1 MLSLAAI
8 IVLSYLIGSIPGS
21 ILVGK
26 VFHGIDVRNHGS
38 GNAGAT
44 NTFRVLGWKSGV
56 LATIID
62 LGKGIVAAGYISGL
76 RIDAIPGGFGFW
88 DAATV
93 VSLIAGV
100 SAVVGHMFPVWAG
113 FKGGKGVNTT
123 AGMLIALTPG
133 TMALTLA
140 VFVLVLVLTRYV
152 SVASLS
158 AIVTYPMAIGIS
170 KYLLDSSVLDASIFV
185 FALFL
190 AIGLFVAHRTNIQ
203 RLMNGTENRLRTF
216 RPGRGMHG
224 RGEV

>member
-8 IVLSYLIGSIPGS
+8 IVLSYLVGSIPGS

-76 RIDAIPGGFGFW
+76 RIDPIPGGFGFW
-88 DAATV
+88 EAATV

-100 SAVVGHMFPVWAG
+100 AAVVGHMFPVWAG

-170 KYLLDSSVLDASIFV
+170 KYLLDSPVLDASIFV

>member
-1 MLSLAAI
+1 MLSLAVI

-26 VFHGIDVRNHGS
+26 LFHGIDVRHHGS

-56 LATIID
+56 IATIID
-62 LGKGIVAAGYISGL
+62 LGKGILAAGVISGI
-76 RIDAIPGGFGFW
+76 RIDSIPAGLGFW
-88 DAATV
+88 DANTV

-100 SAVVGHMFPVWAG
+100 AAVIGHMFPIWAG

-123 AGMLIALTPG
+123 AGMLIALTPA
-133 TMALTLA
+133 TMALTLS
-140 VFVLVLVLTRYV
+140 VFVLVLLLTRYV

-158 AIVTYPMAIGIS
+158 AVVTYPLAIGIS
-170 KYLLDSSVLDASIFV
+170 KYVFGSTVLDASIFV

-190 AIGLFVAHRTNIQ
+190 AAGLFVAHRTNIQ
-203 RLMNGTENRLRTF
+203 RLMSGTENRLRTF

>member
-1 MLSLAAI
+1 MLSIAVI

-26 VFHGIDVRNHGS
+26 LFHGIDVRNHGS

-56 LATIID
+56 LATVID
-62 LGKGIVAAGYISGL
+62 LGKGIVAAGFISGL
-76 RIDAIPGGFGFW
+76 RIDAIPGGMGFW
-88 DAATV
+88 DANTV

-100 SAVVGHMFPVWAG
+100 AAVIGHMFPVWAG

-123 AGMLIALTPG
+123 AGMLIALTPA
-133 TMALTLA
+133 TMALTLS
-140 VFVLVLVLTRYV
+140 VFVVVLVLTRYV

-158 AIVTYPMAIGIS
+158 AVITYPLAIGIS
-170 KYLLDSSVLDASIFV
+170 KYVLGSAVLDASIFV

-190 AIGLFVAHRTNIQ
+190 AAALFYAHRTNIQ
-203 RLMNGTENRLRTF
+203 RLMSGTENRLRTF

>member
-1 MLSLAAI
+1 MLSLSAI
-8 IVLSYLIGSIPGS
+8 IVLSYLVGSIPGS
-21 ILVGK
+21 ILVGN
-26 VFHGIDVRNHGS
+26 VFHGIDVRKHGS

-62 LGKGIVAAGYISGL
+62 LGKGIVAAGVISGL
-76 RIDAIPGGFGFW
+76 RIDPIPAGFGFW
-88 DAATV
+88 DASTV

-100 SAVVGHMFPVWAG
+100 SAVIGHMFPVWAG

-133 TMALTLA
+133 TMALTLT
-140 VFVLVLVLTRYV
+140 VFVLVLLLTRYV

-158 AIVTYPMAIGIS
+158 AVVTYPLAIGIS
-170 KYLLDSSVLDASIFV
+170 KYVYHSPVLDASIFF
-185 FALFL
+185 FALLL
-190 AIGLFVAHRTNIQ
+190 AAGLFVAHRTNIQ
-203 RLMNGTENRLRTF
+203 RLMNGTENRLRSLK
-216 RPGRGMHG
+216 PGRGMHG

>member
-1 MLSLAAI
+1 MLSLAVI

-26 VFHGIDVRNHGS
+26 LFHGIDVRNHGS

-56 LATIID
+56 VATVID
-62 LGKGIVAAGYISGL
+62 LGKGIVAAGVISGL
-76 RIDAIPGGFGFW
+76 RIDPIPGGLGFW
-88 DAATV
+88 DANTV

-100 SAVVGHMFPVWAG
+100 AAVIGHMFPIWAG

-123 AGMLIALTPG
+123 AGMLIALTPA
-133 TMALTLA
+133 TMALTLS

-158 AIVTYPMAIGIS
+158 AVVTYPLAIGIS
-170 KYLLDSSVLDASIFV
+170 KYVLGSTVLDASIFV

-190 AIGLFVAHRTNIQ
+190 AAGLFIAHRTNIQ
-203 RLMNGTENRLRTF
+203 RLMSGTENRLRTF